1 MRVVAKIGT
10 ASITDAK
17 GVVDSAAI
25 AKLCD
30 EVGDLSK
37 QGHEV
42 IVVSSGAVAAGVAA
56 VGLSDRP
63 ADMPTLQAISAA
75 GQSRLVGA
83 YNQELGRHGLVGA
96 QLLVG
101 SMDFVMRN
109 QYLQLRSTMNRL
121 LELGC
126 VPIVNENDAIANDEL
141 RYGDNDRIAAMIAN
155 SVNADVLVLLTDMD
169 GVFTADPRTDSSATL
184 VPLVRAD
191 DPLLSITADA
201 GGSGRGSGGMASK
214 LVAARMA
221 SSSGIRSVIARASRK
236 GVLSGSVSDELVG
249 TTFEAHD
256 RRLPARKLWIAFAA
270 EPAGTVFVDSG
281 ARTALT
287 DRPTSLLPAGVTNV
301 AGKFESGQVVEI
313 SDRDTV
319 FARGLASMGSTELVD
334 AAGVSGVGH
343 VVHRDD
349 LVLLA

>member
-17 GVVDSAAI
+17 GAIDRSAI

-30 EVGDLSK
+30 EVGDLRQ

-56 VGLSDRP
+56 VGLSERP
-63 ADMPTLQAISAA
+63 VDMPTLQAISAA
-75 GQSRLVGA
+75 GQSRLVEA

-101 SMDFVMRN
+101 SMDFVTRY
-109 QYLQLRSTMNRL
+109 QYLHLRSTMNRL

-184 VPLVRAD
+184 VPLVR
-191 DPLLSITADA
+191 
-201 GGSGRGSGGMASK
+201 GRGSGGMASK

-256 RRLPARKLWIAFAA
+256 RTLPARKLWIAFAA
-270 EPAGTVFVDSG
+270 EPAGTIFVDAG

-287 DRPTSLLPAGVTNV
+287 DRPTSLLPAGVTSV
-301 AGKFESGQVVEI
+301 AGQFESGSVVEI
-313 SDRDTV
+313 SEGGTV
-319 FARGLASMGSTELVD
+319 FARGLVSMGSTGLVGV
-334 AAGVSGVGH
+334 AGLSGIGH

-349 LVLLA
+349 LVLLSPDLLA